1 MDNNPLTQNE
11 FCVKLV
17 SKTSNQCKSL
27 LSDVAQFFTYP
38 PDLHTLVNA
47 ALLTGSF
54 SDVSL
59 AKHIQS
65 ANNPLTSKDSEGFR
79 ARLCPDALTICRN
92 FQKALRRFFMYKPDI
107 HAVAN
112 ALLVTGT
119 FDTKAIVNNIFQTYS
134 SVDIDSIAAQDA
146 QNAHDHSSTSA

>member
-1 MDNNPLTQNE
+1 MDNDSLTQNE

-17 SKTSNQCKSL
+17 SKTSNHCKSL
-27 LSDVAQFFTYP
+27 LSDVAQSFTYP

-54 SDVSL
+54 SDVAV
-59 AKHIQS
+59 AKHIQTT
-65 ANNPLTSKDSEGFR
+65 NNPLTSKDIEGFR

-92 FQKALRRFFMYKPDI
+92 FQKSLRRFFMYKPDI

-112 ALLVTGT
+112 ALLITGK
-119 FDTKAIVNNIFQTYS
+119 FDTKSIVDNIFQTYA

-146 QNAHDHSSTSA
+146 QTSQDDSPASA

>member
-1 MDNNPLTQNE
+1 MDNDSSAQNE

-17 SKTSNQCKSL
+17 SKTSNHCKSL
-27 LSDVAQFFTYP
+27 LSDVAQSFTYP

-54 SDVSL
+54 SDVAV

-65 ANNPLTSKDSEGFR
+65 TNNPLTSKDIEGFR
-79 ARLCPDALTICRN
+79 ARLCPDALTTCRN
-92 FQKALRRFFMYKPDI
+92 FQKSLRRFFMYKPDI

-112 ALLVTGT
+112 ALLITGK
-119 FDTKAIVNNIFQTYS
+119 FDTKSITDNIFQTYA

-146 QNAHDHSSTSA
+146 QGDIPTSV